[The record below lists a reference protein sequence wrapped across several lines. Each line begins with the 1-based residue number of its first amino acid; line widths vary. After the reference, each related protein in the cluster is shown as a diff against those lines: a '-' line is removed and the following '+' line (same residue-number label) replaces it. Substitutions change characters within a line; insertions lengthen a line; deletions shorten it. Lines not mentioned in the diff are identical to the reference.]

1 MRFFSLLAISAFF
14 CGHSSFAQDIKPG
27 RIETFQFTQSKI
39 FPGTVR
45 EVTVFIPAQY
55 DASKP
60 ACFYLKTDGYT
71 RVMWTP
77 MKGVTRT

>member
-14 CGHSSFAQDIKPG
+14 CGHSSFAEDILSG

-60 ACFYLKTDGYT
+60 AC
-71 RVMWTP
+71 V
-77 MKGVTRT
+77 